1 MKSELKAKI
10 ESKDLLGAV
19 EDYQQ
24 AAVVLDNYKEHP
36 SFASIQKEVNEAL
49 DLLILKLY
57 EPFEE
62 INEDQTDVSVLV
74 ESVDLLVKLNLEVRQ
89 LSKTFLEKSI
99 KPTEHLLQFLET
111 NSDIVAYVT
120 HICNYL
126 AELSVHVANFQNIFS
141 IKNLKCSIKY
151 QHSNEG

>member
-1 MKSELKAKI
+1 MNSELKAKI

-57 EPFEE
+57 EPFEDRVE
-62 INEDQTDVSVLV
+62 HFGIFEKLV
-74 ESVDLLVKLNLEVRQ
+74 FAITSRMLRILKEH
-89 LSKTFLEKSI
+89 
-99 KPTEHLLQFLET
+99 TE
-111 NSDIVAYVT
+111 
-120 HICNYL
+120 
-126 AELSVHVANFQNIFS
+126 
-141 IKNLKCSIKY
+141 
-151 QHSNEG
+151 